1 MIGQWQAGDS
11 NHFGRLMSF
20 SRRRVVYAK
29 TDREWWIIALPG
41 HSTIIY
47 FRWTT
52 RRKSW
57 VLWMVGQTARSVIF
71 TWKACERISQMPTM
85 TRIPCLPLAAEN
97 VSLSRAILHNSW
109 IFRCTLCTRGIWI
122 IRIPPVDHHPMKD
135 ARRST
140 LLFQSRRGQSV
151 WLARDH
157 QASYWNR
164 SLHCMWID
172 E

>member
-1 MIGQWQAGDS
+1 MD
-11 NHFGRLMSF
+11 
-20 SRRRVVYAK
+20 
-29 TDREWWIIALPG
+29 
-41 HSTIIY
+41 
-47 FRWTT
+47 
-52 RRKSW
+52 
-57 VLWMVGQTARSVIF
+57 GQTARSVIF

-122 IRIPPVDHHPMKD
+122 IRIPPVDHHPMED

-164 SLHCMWID
+164 SLHCMNRYSWLPTPEWIICASAD
-172 E
+172 DRFRWMLDFPKAGEEVVDTWWILKCRGRSNCL